1 MALSKSTF
9 KTNEVALFLSRR
21 YPFAT
26 TCFSQDMLKHGVK
39 HGDTVKS
46 VVVENWFKSY
56 FPSEVAYSEYRMLE
70 ANVTQTVQF

>member
-26 TCFSQDMLKHGVK
+26 TCFSQDMLKHG
-39 HGDTVKS
+39 DTVKS
-46 VVVENWFKSY
+46 VVVEKWFKSY

-70 ANVTQTVQF
+70 ANVTQTLKF

>member
-9 KTNEVALFLSRR
+9 KTNEVTLFLSKR
-21 YPFAT
+21 YPYAT
-26 TCFSQDMLKHGVK
+26 TCFAQDMLK

-46 VVVENWFKSY
+46 VVVEKWFKSY